1 MQARGSRTLG
11 LLGLVVALA
20 TTAWVLA
27 RDGGAGPPGDREPE
41 GGAHGPATRVVSL
54 IPAATEILFAIGAGD
69 RLVGRTRWGVH
80 PPEAAAVPDVG
91 DGIRPSLETVL
102 AREPDLVVLV
112 EGSDN
117 RGVAGRLASFGVRT
131 LALTHNTLDDLERNI
146 DALGEAVG
154 CEGSAARL
162 VTRIRQDLER
172 VAAARDG
179 PPIRVYY
186 DVWPDPPMTI
196 GRGSYLDSLLT
207 LSGGENVFGELA
219 APSPQ
224 VSLEAIVRADPDVVL
239 YSAGGGAEAPG
250 ERPGWE
256 HVPAVAAG
264 RVARIDG
271 DLVGRLGPRVGAA
284 ARELARAIRDAA
296 PAPTA
301 GPPTAAAAAPPP
313 LACAP

>member
-1 MQARGSRTLG
+1 MQARGSRILG
-11 LLGLVVALA
+11 LLAVAVALVA
-20 TTAWVLA
+20 AAWALA
-27 RDGGAGPPGDREPE
+27 RSGDAGGAGDPGTPE
-41 GGAHGPATRVVSL
+41 SPRDPVRRVVSL

-102 AREPDLVVLV
+102 AREPDLVVLA

-117 RGVAGRLASFGVRT
+117 RGVAARLAGLGVRT
-131 LALTHNTLDDLERNI
+131 LALRHNTLGDLERNVR
-146 DALGEAVG
+146 ALGEAVG
-154 CEGSAARL
+154 CEAGAAAL
-162 VTRIRQDLER
+162 VDRIRDDLER
-172 VAAARDG
+172 VAARGDG
-179 PPIRVYY
+179 PPVRVYY
-186 DVWPDPPMTI
+186 DVWPDPPVTI

-207 LSGGENVFGELA
+207 LAGAENVFGDLP

-224 VSLEAIVRADPDVVL
+224 VSLESIVRADPDVVL
-239 YSAGGGAEAPG
+239 YLPGGGAEPPG

-271 DLVGRLGPRVGAA
+271 DLVGRLGPQVGAA
-284 ARELARAIRDAA
+284 ARELARALGDAAGAA
-296 PAPTA
+296 PAA
-301 GPPTAAAAAPPP
+301 GADDDAPSF
-313 LACAP
+313 ACAP